1 MVPNKYRLYFLP
13 VYFSGKR
20 PSVTLRVMRVA
31 FGLSLILAST
41 AMAPLVADGVYTRE
55 QAERGR
61 ARYDSVC
68 AECHGSALTD
78 GTSPPLAGDQFTASW
93 GRPDLT
99 LDDLY
104 YIVRKTMPKDTPGSL
119 TTEDYSDIVA
129 YVLQRNDFP
138 PGDKE
143 LTPDPAVLKSVRFGA
158 PASAATPIAPV
169 SATALFPQ
177 R

>member
-1 MVPNKYRLYFLP
+1 MVLNKYRLYFPP
-13 VYFSGKR
+13 VNFSGKR
-20 PSVTLRVMRVA
+20 PSVTRRVVRVA
-31 FGLSLILAST
+31 FGLSLTLAST
-41 AMAPLVADGVYTRE
+41 AMAPLLGDGVYTRE

-61 ARYDSVC
+61 ARYDSAC
-68 AECHGSALTD
+68 AECHGIALAD

-129 YVLQRNDFP
+129 YVLQRNGFP
-138 PGDKE
+138 PGEKE

-158 PASAATPIAPV
+158 PATAPTPIAPA
-169 SATALFPQ
+169 SAAALFP
-177 R
+177 RR